1 MADRR
6 ITVLNPDG
14 YQEVLQTA
22 DRLFVDSVSQLAQT
36 NFSGNISGTNG
47 AFTGSLTVQA
57 VPTEDKD
64 VVTLDF
70 IEDVIVDLTL
80 SAALPITLT
89 GKEIGINNAT
99 DALVG
104 AVRFATDAE
113 VNNRSVVDAAV
124 KPDQLDAAL
133 DSIVINSVAPIQ
145 ITEDPTNTWTVEIDY
160 ATNATA
166 GSIRIATDSEA
177 NAQVLETV
185 AINPK
190 QLSDRIGQIPY
201 ATVSTPGLIQ
211 LASGSQITEGT
222 NNNTAVTPAQLKQE
236 VDTVTVTAQ
245 FPIGVIQTDRTFDID
260 IAYATDTSR
269 GVMRF
274 CTSAELA
281 DGTST
286 EVAITPHD
294 LETRLGGLEIV
305 DGSTTNKG
313 LVRFATNS
321 ETAAGTETDA
331 ANTPA
336 GLRYALDQPDY
347 VLDGGTY

>member
-113 VNNRSVVDAAV
+113 VNNRSAVDAAV

-133 DSIVINSVAPIQ
+133 DSIVVNGVAPIQ

-185 AINPK
+185 AVNPK

-201 ATVSTPGLIQ
+201 ATVSTPGLIK
-211 LASGSQITEGT
+211 LASSSQITEGT
-222 NNNTAVTPAQLKQE
+222 NNDTAVTPAQLKQE
-236 VDTVTVTAQ
+236 VDTVDVTTQ
-245 FPIGVIQTDRTFDID
+245 FPLGVIQTGRTFDID

-286 EVAITPHD
+286 DVALTPND

-305 DGSTTNKG
+305 DGTTTNKG

-321 ETAAGTETDA
+321 ETAAGTEADA

-336 GLRYALDQPDY
+336 SLRYALDQPDY

>member
-22 DRLFVDSVSQLAQT
+22 DRLFVDSISQLAQT
-36 NFSGNISGTNG
+36 NFTGNIAGTNG
-47 AFTGSLTVQA
+47 AFSGNLTVQA
-57 VPTEDKD
+57 VPTASKD

-70 IEDVIVDLTL
+70 IEDVIIDLTL
-80 SAALPITLT
+80 SANLPITLT
-89 GKEIGINNAT
+89 GKVIGINNGT
-99 DALVG
+99 DSTVG

-113 VNNRSVVDAAV
+113 VDARSVVDAAV

-133 DSIVINSVAPIQ
+133 DSIIVNGVAPIQ

-160 ATNATA
+160 ATNTTS
-166 GSIRIATDSEA
+166 GSIRIATDAEA

-211 LASGSQITEGT
+211 IASNTQIAEGT
-222 NNNTAVTPAQLKQE
+222 NTNTAVTPAQLKQE
-236 VDTVTVTAQ
+236 VDTVNVTTQ
-245 FPIGVIQTDRTFDID
+245 FPLGVTQTNRTFDLD
-260 IAYATDTSR
+260 IAYATDTTN

-274 CTSAELA
+274 CTSAELSA
-281 DGTST
+281 GTST
-286 EVAITPHD
+286 SVAITPFD

-305 DGSTTNKG
+305 DGSTTEKG

-321 ETAAGTETDA
+321 ETAAGTESLA
-331 ANTPA
+331 ANSPA
-336 GLRYALDQPDY
+336 SLRYALDQPDY

>member
-22 DRLFVDSVSQLAQT
+22 DRLFVDSASQLAQT
-36 NFSGNISGTNG
+36 DFTGNIAGTNG
-47 AFTGSLTVQA
+47 AFSGGLTVQA
-57 VPTEDKD
+57 VPTIAKD

-70 IEDVIVDLTL
+70 VEDVIFDLTL
-80 SAALPITLT
+80 SATLPVTLSN
-89 GKEIGINNAT
+89 KVIGINNAT

-104 AVRFATDAE
+104 AVRFATNTEVDA
-113 VNNRSVVDAAV
+113 RASVDAAV

-133 DSIVINSVAPIQ
+133 DSINVIGAAPIQ

-160 ATNATA
+160 ATNAAA
-166 GSIRIATDSEA
+166 GSIRIATDAES

-211 LASGSQITEGT
+211 IASSAQILGGT
-222 NNNTAVTPAQLKQE
+222 NSTTAVTPAQLKQE
-236 VDTVTVTAQ
+236 VDKVDVTVNSPLSVVQTA
-245 FPIGVIQTDRTFDID
+245 RTFDLD
-260 IAYATDTSR
+260 IAYATDTTN

-274 CTSAELA
+274 ATTAEMA
-281 DGTST
+281 AGTSDS
-286 EVAITPHD
+286 VAITPID
-294 LETRLGGLEIV
+294 LENRLGGLEIV
-305 DGSTTNKG
+305 DGSTTEKG
-313 LVRFATNS
+313 LVRLATNS
-321 ETAAGTETDA
+321 ETAAGTETLA
-331 ANTPA
+331 AVTPV
-336 GLRYALDQPDY
+336 GLRYALDQADY

>member
-22 DRLFVDSVSQLAQT
+22 DRLFVDSISQLAQT
-36 NFSGNISGTNG
+36 NFTDKIDGTNG
-47 AFTGSLTVQA
+47 AFSGSLTVQA
-57 VPTEDKD
+57 VPTEAKD

-80 SAALPITLT
+80 SATLPITLAN
-89 GKEIGINNAT
+89 KVIGINNAT
-99 DALVG
+99 DEKVG

-113 VNNRSVVDAAV
+113 VDSRADVDAAV

-133 DSIVINSVAPIQ
+133 DSIAVIGVAPIQ

-160 ATNATA
+160 ATNASA

-177 NAQVLETV
+177 NGQVLETV

-201 ATVSTPGLIQ
+201 AKVSTPGLIQ
-211 LASGSQITEGT
+211 LASSLQITEGT

-236 VDTVTVTAQ
+236 VDTVDVTAQ
-245 FPIGVIQTDRTFDID
+245 FPIGVTQTNRTFDID
-260 IAYATDTSR
+260 IAYATDTSS

-286 EVAITPHD
+286 NVAITPDD

-305 DGSTTNKG
+305 DGTTTNKG

-321 ETAAGTETDA
+321 ETAGGTEDDA

-336 GLRYALDQPDY
+336 SLRYALDQPDY
-347 VLDGGTY
+347 VLDGGSY